1 MDCLVEQGPLV
12 QPEGLETRKADYYRL
27 VPHVP
32 DDLVADEIRLALD
45 RIAEV
50 AAKAHPVAE

>member
-1 MDCLVEQGPLV
+1 M
-12 QPEGLETRKADYYRL
+12 RKADYYRL

-32 DDLVADEIRLALD
+32 DNLVADEIRLALE

-50 AAKAHPVAE
+50 AGRANPARE